1 MPAIPFHCSVAVHTR
16 AKGHSATA
24 AAAYRSGSQITDER
38 TGEVHD
44 YTRRAGV
51 EHAEIVTP
59 KDAPEWASDRAK
71 LWNAAELSERNK
83 DGSDRTNARVCRE
96 MKVALPSQLDAA
108 DRVAILRD
116 ISRELAERHGVAVD
130 FAMHAP
136 DKDGDQRNHHG
147 HIMFST
153 RQLGPDGFGKKTRE
167 LDDRTSG
174 PKIIE
179 EWRGRVAELCADKL
193 LERGHVIEAGRWR
206 HGHMTKQQQADKA
219 MERGDTDYAR
229 EVMREAPTVHLGP
242 AATAME
248 RRGEKTAL
256 GDVNREVQAEGI
268 TFDNER
274 AEMAEKIAANPA
286 IVLENITRT
295 TAVFDRRDM
304 ARELNR
310 YIDDPQQFTAIMTK
324 LEAAPELVQ
333 MQPEQRDGRRAIPA
347 KYSTREMIETER
359 GMIGSAQTLAES
371 KTHGLRRETIER
383 ATGKYDTLSDEQRA
397 AVEGVTGAGR
407 LHVIIGD
414 AGTGKS
420 FAMRVAK
427 EAWEAEGYRVRGCAL
442 AGKAADE
449 LEAGSGIKSQTIHS
463 LEAAWDR
470 EAMQAQALRRGGGR
484 ESWKNGDKLT
494 LTNRDILVIDE
505 AGMVGSRQLG
515 RVLAAAEKAG
525 AKVVMLGDDK
535 QLAAIEAGAGFRAI
549 TERVG
554 ASEITQIR
562 RQKEDWAREASSEFA
577 RGDVRKAL
585 DAYNERGHVRIAD
598 TREAAKTRLAADWL
612 ADREPGKSSIILAHT
627 NADVRG
633 LNELIHD
640 TRNAAGELGASTEF
654 QTERGKR
661 EFAEGDRVVF
671 LKNSREL
678 GTKNG
683 TLGTVEKAEDG
694 RLSVK
699 LDNGKV
705 VEFSADQCKDIDH
718 GYAVTIHKSQ
728 GVTVDRAYVLATGG
742 MDRNL
747 AYVGMTRHREAAT
760 LYAGADDFGSFD
772 KLARGLARQRP
783 KETTLDF
790 PEALHGFAE
799 RRDFDGA
806 AVVRQWVER
815 GREVV
820 AGLADR
826 AEKALGRVLEA
837 AGVRRDVPA
846 VETATPEQIAALRTP
861 QARSESKP
869 PLGFVRRE
877 YSDSDLIGEPEVQPA
892 ERSRA
897 FDAQNVK
904 VLVGI
909 EAPQE
914 AMTSPEPGQ
923 ARQSVIDQIREAQPE
938 RTRLADTVR
947 AEFDGQPLD
956 AVKGAVE
963 AHAGVLHRARTD
975 YQAVHGP
982 VERQEADLRQARA
995 QIETWSKRRD
1005 DAAER
1010 AAAWDKAH
1018 PVRVMLGRSAPERE
1032 QWVKQ
1037 YDQAGEEIES
1047 WGRIAQRHREDVQAG
1062 KAHPAYEQTA
1072 RDLAAAE
1079 QRGKALDALQSERRE
1094 EFGKL
1099 ANIPGT
1105 PEHAEQQQRQAKALE
1120 QISGRQTREQKE
1132 RSHDRGHGR

>member
-1 MPAIPFHCSVAVHTR
+1 MAAIPYHCSVVVHSR

-24 AAAYRSGSQITDER
+24 AAAYRSGSKIADER
-38 TGEVHD
+38 TGVVHD

-51 EHAEIVTP
+51 EHSEIVTP
-59 KDAPEWASDRAK
+59 TDAPAWAANRAT
-71 LWNAAELSERNK
+71 LWNAAELAERNK
-83 DGSDRTNARVCRE
+83 DGTDKAKACICRE
-96 MKVALPSQLDAA
+96 MKVAVPAQLGAA
-108 DRVAILRD
+108 DRAEILRSV
-116 ISRELAERHGVAVD
+116 SRELAERHSVAVD

-153 RQLGPDGFGKKTRE
+153 RRLDADGFGKKTRE

-179 EWRGRVAELCADKL
+179 EWRKRVAELCADKL
-193 LERGHVIEAGRWR
+193 QERGHSVEAERWR
-206 HGHMTKQQQADKA
+206 HGHMTKERQAEKA
-219 MERGDTDYAR
+219 MQRGDTEYAR
-229 EVMREAPTVHLGP
+229 EVLREGATIHLGP
-242 AATAME
+242 AVTAME
-248 RRGEKTAL
+248 RRGELTEA
-256 GDVNREVQAEGI
+256 GDVNRAVKAEGI
-268 TFDNER
+268 EFDQVR
-274 AEMAEKIAANPA
+274 ADMAEKIAENPA

-295 TAVFDRRDM
+295 KAVFDRRDM

-310 YIDDPQQFTAIMTK
+310 YIDDPQQFSTIMVK
-324 LEAAPELVQ
+324 LETSPDLVQ
-333 MQPEQRDGRRAIPA
+333 MQPEQNDGIRAIPA
-347 KYSTREMIETER
+347 KYSTREMVEVER
-359 GMIGSAQTLAES
+359 GMIGNAQTLAEGR
-371 KTHGLRRETIER
+371 THGVDREKLQCVT
-383 ATGKYDTLSDEQRA
+383 AKFDTLSDEQRA
-397 AVEGVTGAGR
+397 AVEGVTSSGR
-407 LHVIIGD
+407 LHVVIGD

-470 EAMQAQALRRGGGR
+470 EAMQAQALHRGGGR
-484 ESWKNGDKLT
+484 ESWKRGEKLT
-494 LTNRDILVIDE
+494 LTERDILVIDE

-562 RQKEDWAREASSEFA
+562 RQSEEWAREASSEFA

-585 DAYNERGHVRIAD
+585 DAYSERGHVRMAD
-598 TREAAKTRLAADWL
+598 TREDAKAQLAADWL
-612 ADREPGKSSIILAHT
+612 ADRESGKSSIILAHT

-640 TRNAAGELGASTEF
+640 TRKSAGELGASTEF

-683 TLGTVEKAEDG
+683 TLGTVEQAEDG

-699 LDNGKV
+699 LDNGKA
-705 VEFSADQCKDIDH
+705 VEFTADQCKDIDH

-747 AYVGMTRHREAAT
+747 AYVGMTRHREVAT

-783 KETTLDF
+783 KESTLDF
-790 PEALHGFAE
+790 PDALHGFAE

-846 VETATPEQIAALRTP
+846 VETATPEQIAALRPP
-861 QARSESKP
+861 QARPEPEKP
-869 PLGFVRRE
+869 RGFVRRE
-877 YSDSDLIGEPEVQPA
+877 YSDADLIGDPA
-892 ERSRA
+892 EKLTEQTR
-897 FDAQNVK
+897 
-904 VLVGI
+904 
-909 EAPQE
+909 
-914 AMTSPEPGQ
+914 PEPVKAAEVDGIDLA
-923 ARQSVIDQIREAQPE
+923 ARREAQNGKVLDGWRAKVEKEQADWPDGFPAAMA
-938 RTRLADTVR
+938 RGALAKAEELAEAGEPLSHHGKAIQEAADAAGNAWR
-947 AEFDGQPLD
+947 AEQHHKQFGIDATPTQKTTEPGHRQEMRDAVLLDKLRKEMEAAQSDPTGLD
-956 AVKGAVE
+956 AAMAGAKL
-963 AHAGVLHRARTD
+963 A
-975 YQAVHGP
+975 
-982 VERQEADLRQARA
+982 
-995 QIETWSKRRD
+995 K
-1005 DAAER
+1005 AEEL
-1010 AAAWDKAH
+1010 A
-1018 PVRVMLGRSAPERE
+1018 
-1032 QWVKQ
+1032 
-1037 YDQAGEEIES
+1037 
-1047 WGRIAQRHREDVQAG
+1047 QAG
-1062 KAHPAYEQTA
+1062 KPLAHHHMAIE
-1072 RDLAAAE
+1072 
-1079 QRGKALDALQSERRE
+1079 KAGGDA
-1094 EFGKL
+1094 FGQWV
-1099 ANIPGT
+1099 
-1105 PEHAEQQQRQAKALE
+1105 AEQQRRNAGDVPVLSPAEKRALDTIDNARKQERTKARNNG
-1120 QISGRQTREQKE
+1120 I
-1132 RSHDRGHGR
+1132 DFD

>member
-59 KDAPEWASDRAK
+59 KDAPEWASDRAA
-71 LWNAAELSERNK
+71 LWNAVEKAETRKNSC
-83 DGSDRTNARVCRE
+83 VCRE

-116 ISRELAERHGVAVD
+116 ISRELADRHGVAVD

-179 EWRGRVAELCADKL
+179 EWRERVAELCADKL

-219 MERGDTDYAR
+219 MERGDTGYAR

-274 AEMAEKIAANPA
+274 AEMAERIAANPA

-333 MQPEQRDGRRAIPA
+333 MQPEQRDGRREIPA

-470 EAMQAQALRRGGGR
+470 EA
-484 ESWKNGDKLT
+484 KNGKMRGDRMT
-494 LTNRDILVIDE
+494 LTARDVLVIDE

-562 RQKEDWAREASSEFA
+562 RQKEDWARDASSEFA

-612 ADREPGKSSIILAHT
+612 ADRDPGKSSIILAHT

-633 LNELIHD
+633 LNELIHN
-640 TRNAAGELGASTEF
+640 TRKAAGELGASTEF

-683 TLGTVEKAEDG
+683 TLGTIERADNG

-699 LDNGKV
+699 LDNGKTV
-705 VEFSADQCKDIDH
+705 TFTGDQCKDIDH

-806 AVVRQWVER
+806 AVVQRFIER
-815 GREVV
+815 GKELVSNV
-820 AGLADR
+820 
-826 AEKALGRVLEA
+826 AEKVK
-837 AGVRRDVPA
+837 
-846 VETATPEQIAALRTP
+846 ETA
-861 QARSESKP
+861 QAVR
-869 PLGFVRRE
+869 GFVRRD
-877 YSDSDLIGEPEVQPA
+877 YSDADLIGEPVAPKEPDNKPA
-892 ERSRA
+892 
-897 FDAQNVK
+897 
-904 VLVGI
+904 L
-909 EAPQE
+909 
-914 AMTSPEPGQ
+914 SPEE
-923 ARQSVIDQIREAQPE
+923 ARREAVRRELFGDAAARTPE
-938 RTRLADTVR
+938 RAPTAGNADPLAKWREGVEKAAASGNGAELAKAKGMLAEAEKLAEAGENPRHHIAVIMKAGER
-947 AEFDGQPLD
+947 AEL
-956 AVKGAVE
+956 
-963 AHAGVLHRARTD
+963 AHLQRG
-975 YQAVHGP
+975 GMS
-982 VERQEADLRQARA
+982 EADA
-995 QIETWSKRRD
+995 K
-1005 DAAER
+1005 R
-1010 AAAWDKAH
+1010 AAARRELFGDAAAPKAH
-1018 PVRVMLGRSAPERE
+1018 
-1032 QWVKQ
+1032 
-1037 YDQAGEEIES
+1037 
-1047 WGRIAQRHREDVQAG
+1047 
-1062 KAHPAYEQTA
+1062 
-1072 RDLAAAE
+1072 
-1079 QRGKALDALQSERRE
+1079 
-1094 EFGKL
+1094 
-1099 ANIPGT
+1099 
-1105 PEHAEQQQRQAKALE
+1105 EQQQEMTAREKARAE
-1120 QISGRQTREQKE
+1120 IEKSMNRGRG
-1132 RSHDRGHGR
+1132 RGRGGIEL

>member
-16 AKGHSATA
+16 TKGHSATA

-59 KDAPEWASDRAK
+59 KDAPEWASDRAA
-71 LWNAAELSERNK
+71 LWNAVEKAETRKNSC
-83 DGSDRTNARVCRE
+83 VCRE

-116 ISRELAERHGVAVD
+116 ISRELADRHGVAVD

-179 EWRGRVAELCADKL
+179 EWRERVAELCADKL

-229 EVMREAPTVHLGP
+229 EVMREGATIHLGP
-242 AATAME
+242 AVTAME
-248 RRGEKTAL
+248 RRGELTEA
-256 GDVNREVQAEGI
+256 GDVNRAVKAEGI
-268 TFDNER
+268 EFDQER
-274 AEMAEKIAANPA
+274 ADMANKIAENPSV
-286 IVLENITRT
+286 VLENITRT
-295 TAVFDRRDM
+295 NAVFDRRDM

-310 YIDDPQQFTAIMTK
+310 YIDDPQQFTAIMAK
-324 LEAAPELVQ
+324 LETSRDLVQ
-333 MQPEQRDGRRAIPA
+333 MQPEQRDGERTIPA
-347 KYSTREMIETER
+347 KYSTREMVDTER

-371 KTHGLRRETIER
+371 KTHGVKRETFER
-383 ATGKYDTLSDEQRA
+383 ATAKYDTLSDEQRN

-427 EAWEAEGYRVRGCAL
+427 EAWEADGYKVIGGAL

-449 LEAGSGIKSQTIHS
+449 LEAGSGIKSQTLHS
-463 LEAAWDR
+463 LENAWVNEKKFAAIEQQR
-470 EAMQAQALRRGGGR
+470 KAAHAAAMGRYSKAVSRYQDANSRWHSGGKDSTRPRWNRSAPKPPKRPPPYKPLQLGKR
-484 ESWKNGDKLT
+484 ESVKLDSKT
-494 LTNRDILVIDE
+494 VLVIDE

-515 RVLAAAEKAG
+515 RLLSEAEKAG

-562 RQKEDWAREASSEFA
+562 RQKEDWARDASSEFA

-633 LNELIHD
+633 LNELIHN
-640 TRNAAGELGASTEF
+640 TRKAAGELGASTEF

-683 TLGTVEKAEDG
+683 TLGTIERADNG

-699 LDNGKV
+699 LDNGKTV
-705 VEFSADQCKDIDH
+705 TFTGDQCKDIDH

-806 AVVRQWVER
+806 AVVQRFIER
-815 GREVV
+815 GKELVSNV
-820 AGLADR
+820 
-826 AEKALGRVLEA
+826 AEKVK
-837 AGVRRDVPA
+837 
-846 VETATPEQIAALRTP
+846 ETA
-861 QARSESKP
+861 QAVR
-869 PLGFVRRE
+869 GFVRRD
-877 YSDSDLIGEPEVQPA
+877 YSDADLIGEPVAPKEPDNKPA
-892 ERSRA
+892 
-897 FDAQNVK
+897 
-904 VLVGI
+904 L
-909 EAPQE
+909 
-914 AMTSPEPGQ
+914 SPEE
-923 ARQSVIDQIREAQPE
+923 ARREAVRRELFGDAAARTPE
-938 RTRLADTVR
+938 RAPTAGNADPLAKWREGVEKAAASGNGAELAKAKGMLAEAEKLAEAGENPRHHIAVIMKAGER
-947 AEFDGQPLD
+947 AEL
-956 AVKGAVE
+956 
-963 AHAGVLHRARTD
+963 AHLQRG
-975 YQAVHGP
+975 GMS
-982 VERQEADLRQARA
+982 EADA
-995 QIETWSKRRD
+995 K
-1005 DAAER
+1005 R
-1010 AAAWDKAH
+1010 AAARRELFGDAAAPKAH
-1018 PVRVMLGRSAPERE
+1018 
-1032 QWVKQ
+1032 
-1037 YDQAGEEIES
+1037 
-1047 WGRIAQRHREDVQAG
+1047 
-1062 KAHPAYEQTA
+1062 
-1072 RDLAAAE
+1072 
-1079 QRGKALDALQSERRE
+1079 
-1094 EFGKL
+1094 
-1099 ANIPGT
+1099 
-1105 PEHAEQQQRQAKALE
+1105 EQQQEMTAREKARAE
-1120 QISGRQTREQKE
+1120 IEKSMNRGRG
-1132 RSHDRGHGR
+1132 RGRGGIEL

>member
-470 EAMQAQALRRGGGR
+470 EA
-484 ESWKNGDKLT
+484 KNGKMRGDRMT
-494 LTNRDILVIDE
+494 LTARDVLVIDE

-562 RQKEDWAREASSEFA
+562 RQKEDWARDASSEFA

-633 LNELIHD
+633 LNELIHN
-640 TRNAAGELGASTEF
+640 TRKAAGELGASTEF

-683 TLGTVEKAEDG
+683 TLGTIERADNG

-699 LDNGKV
+699 LDNGKTV
-705 VEFSADQCKDIDH
+705 TFTGDQCKDIDH

-806 AVVRQWVER
+806 AVVQRFIER
-815 GREVV
+815 GKELVSNV
-820 AGLADR
+820 
-826 AEKALGRVLEA
+826 AEKVK
-837 AGVRRDVPA
+837 
-846 VETATPEQIAALRTP
+846 ETA
-861 QARSESKP
+861 QAVR
-869 PLGFVRRE
+869 GFVRRD
-877 YSDSDLIGEPEVQPA
+877 YSDADLIGEPVAPKEPDNKPA
-892 ERSRA
+892 
-897 FDAQNVK
+897 
-904 VLVGI
+904 L
-909 EAPQE
+909 
-914 AMTSPEPGQ
+914 SPEE
-923 ARQSVIDQIREAQPE
+923 ARREAVRRELFGDAAARTPE
-938 RTRLADTVR
+938 RAPTAGNADPLAKWREGVEKAAASGNGAELAKAKGMLAEAEKLAEAGENPRHHIAVIMKAGER
-947 AEFDGQPLD
+947 AEL
-956 AVKGAVE
+956 
-963 AHAGVLHRARTD
+963 AHLQRG
-975 YQAVHGP
+975 GMS
-982 VERQEADLRQARA
+982 EADA
-995 QIETWSKRRD
+995 K
-1005 DAAER
+1005 R
-1010 AAAWDKAH
+1010 AAARRELFGDAAAPKAH
-1018 PVRVMLGRSAPERE
+1018 
-1032 QWVKQ
+1032 
-1037 YDQAGEEIES
+1037 
-1047 WGRIAQRHREDVQAG
+1047 
-1062 KAHPAYEQTA
+1062 
-1072 RDLAAAE
+1072 
-1079 QRGKALDALQSERRE
+1079 
-1094 EFGKL
+1094 
-1099 ANIPGT
+1099 
-1105 PEHAEQQQRQAKALE
+1105 EQQQEMTAREKARAE
-1120 QISGRQTREQKE
+1120 IEKSMNRGRG
-1132 RSHDRGHGR
+1132 RGRGGIEL